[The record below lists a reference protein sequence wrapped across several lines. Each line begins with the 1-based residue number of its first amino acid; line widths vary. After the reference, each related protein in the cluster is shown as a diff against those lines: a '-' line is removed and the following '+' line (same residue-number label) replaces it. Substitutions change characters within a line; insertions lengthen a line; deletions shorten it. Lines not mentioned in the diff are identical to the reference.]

1 MDITIG
7 SFKIKLEIVLLFIVL
22 LWLMFGHAI
31 GSCCNMGLKDTVEL
45 FTGGSDTAI
54 PALTDEEKQ
63 KIIHQMAIAAMA
75 DPNTSEEDK
84 IKIKKLLDSFNKL
97 SETVGTGMGTGTD
110 MGTGAGTG
118 TVTEPGT
125 GVVISET
132 TTTTGT
138 EPFVG
143 SNNSAEGPEFALNKS
158 PGYIRNPSTWTSVV
172 NYDYNQ
178 NNNITPGELD
188 IFAKMNFK
196 PECCPNTYSSS
207 MGCACMSTD
216 TYDML
221 RTRAGNNEPYSE
233 Y

>member
-22 LWLMFGHAI
+22 FWLMFGHAI
-31 GSCCNMGLKDTVEL
+31 GSCCNMGMRDTVEL
-45 FTGGSDTAI
+45 FTGGSDSATT

-84 IKIKKLLDSFNKL
+84 AKIKKLLDSFNKL
-97 SETVGTGMGTGTD
+97 PDTVVTE
-110 MGTGAGTG
+110 
-118 TVTEPGT
+118 TVTE
-125 GVVISET
+125 I
-132 TTTTGT
+132 GT
-138 EPFVG
+138 ETETSAPAVTKEGFVG

-158 PGYIRNPSTWTSVV
+158 PGYIRNPATWTSVV

-188 IFAKMNFK
+188 IFAKMEFK

-216 TYDML
+216 TYNML